1 MLMMKKNFS
10 SKLFYSPKAFTLIEL
25 LIVIAVLGIL
35 AAAIITA
42 INPVKRINEAKDSNV
57 KSDMSQIVNA
67 LQAYLV
73 SQNPTVYP
81 DTLAGLQTS
90 GDLKTVP
97 KQQVGNKGCATAE
110 GPDVTDYCYTGGTA
124 PVSVAVWGRLF
135 QAKGFWCWDSTN
147 AVFKVS
153 TTAVTESTCPS

>member
-1 MLMMKKNFS
+1 MKKIIS
-10 SKLFYSPKAFTLIEL
+10 SKTYTCQKAFTLIEL

-73 SQNPTVYP
+73 SKNPTVYP
-81 DTLAGLQTS
+81 DTLAALQTS

-97 KQQVGNKGCATAE
+97 KQQAGNKGCFTAA
-110 GPDVTDYCYTGGTA
+110 GTDATDYCYTGGTG
-124 PVSVAVWGRLF
+124 PVNVAVWGRLF
-135 QAKGFWCWDSTN
+135 QATGFWCWDSTN
-147 AVFKVS
+147 GVFKTPIS
-153 TTAVTESTCPS
+153 TSATAGQTTCP

>member
-1 MLMMKKNFS
+1 MKKIFN
-10 SKLFYSPKAFTLIEL
+10 SKTYTSQKAFTLIEL

-57 KSDMSQIVNA
+57 KSDMSQIVNG
-67 LQAYLV
+67 LQAYFV
-73 SQNPTVYP
+73 SQNPPVYP

-97 KQQVGNKGCATAE
+97 KQQAGNKGCITAP
-110 GPDVTDYCYTGGTA
+110 GTDTTDYCYTGGTG
-124 PVSVAVWGRLF
+124 PVIIVVWGRLF
-135 QAKGFWCWDSTN
+135 QATGFWCWDSTN
-147 AVFKVS
+147 AVFKIS
-153 TTAVTESTCPS
+153 TSAVVGQTTCP